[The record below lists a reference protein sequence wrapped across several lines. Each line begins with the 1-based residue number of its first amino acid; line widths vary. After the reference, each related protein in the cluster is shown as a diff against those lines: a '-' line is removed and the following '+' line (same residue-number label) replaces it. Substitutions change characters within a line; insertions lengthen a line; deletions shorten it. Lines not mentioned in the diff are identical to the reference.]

1 MILQIW
7 VQFPRVPKKIIEG
20 KKNLFKMRKIFN
32 DVGENWGM
40 GMQEEVTPI
49 AAGIID
55 LHNYLMYYL
64 IIIFIVVFY
73 LLGIKIFSSLK
84 KFDGSNWVRY
94 INHSHTIE
102 LIWTLIP
109 AIILVIIAIPSFKLL
124 YSLEADDLMKPCV
137 TLKITGNQW
146 FWNYEIS
153 DILINNNGIYD
164 NFNINFDSYTL
175 SDSDRKPGELR
186 LLDVDN
192 RVLLPINTPIRL
204 LITAQDV
211 IHSFAVPSFGIKMD
225 AVPGRINHSSLFIL
239 KPGVYYGQCSEL
251 CGSAHENMSIVIEG
265 TSLLNY
271 IKWLSTFITD

>member
-1 MILQIW
+1 M
-7 VQFPRVPKKIIEG
+7 FKKVY
-20 KKNLFKMRKIFN
+20 N
-32 DVGENWGM
+32 DVGENWDIGF
-40 GMQEEVTPI
+40 QEEATPI

-64 IIIFIVVFY
+64 IIIFIMVSYILSMKIINSKLNNNFIKK
-73 LLGIKIFSSLK
+73 GIER
-84 KFDGSNWVRY
+84 VRY
-94 INHSHTIE
+94 INHSHILE

-109 AIILVIIAIPSFKLL
+109 AFILVLIAIPSFKLL
-124 YSLEADDLMKPCV
+124 YSLEADDLIKPCV

-153 DILINNNGIYD
+153 DILINQNNGLYD
-164 NFNINFDSYTL
+164 NFNINFDSYTKSE
-175 SDSDRKPGELR
+175 SDLVSGELR

-204 LITAQDV
+204 LITSQDV

-225 AVPGRINHSSLFIL
+225 AVPGRINHASLFIL

-251 CGSAHENMSIVIEG
+251 CGSAHERMSIVIEG

-271 IKWLSTFITD
+271 IKWLSTFLTD

>member
-1 MILQIW
+1 M
-7 VQFPRVPKKIIEG
+7 FFYKKIY
-20 KKNLFKMRKIFN
+20 N
-32 DVGENWGM
+32 DVGENWGT
-40 GMQEEVTPI
+40 GLQEEATPI

-55 LHNYLMYYL
+55 LHNNLMYYL
-64 IIIFIVVFY
+64 IIIFIVVSY
-73 LLGIKIFSSLK
+73 LFFQLGIAGKINK
-84 KFDGSNWVRY
+84 TGNNWVRN
-94 INHSHTIE
+94 INHSHIIE
-102 LIWTLIP
+102 LIWTMIP

-124 YSLEADDLMKPCV
+124 YSLEADDLIKPCV

-153 DILINNNGIYD
+153 DIFSEAGNNGTFD
-164 NFNINFDSYTL
+164 NFHINFDSYTKSETDL
-175 SDSDRKPGELR
+175 EPGELR

-204 LITAQDV
+204 LITSQDV

-225 AVPGRINHSSLFIL
+225 AVPGRINHASLFLL

-251 CGSAHENMSIVIEG
+251 CGSAHERMSIVIEG

-271 IKWLSTFITD
+271 IKWLSTFISD

>member
-1 MILQIW
+1 M
-7 VQFPRVPKKIIEG
+7 
-20 KKNLFKMRKIFN
+20 FN
-32 DVGENWGM
+32 KVFNSVGENWAM
-40 GMQEEVTPI
+40 GMQEEATPI

-64 IIIFIVVFY
+64 IIIFIVVSY
-73 LLGIKIFSSLK
+73 LLGIKIYSS
-84 KFDGSNWVRY
+84 FGGGGSNWIRY
-94 INHSHTIE
+94 INHSHIIE

-153 DILINNNGIYD
+153 DILANNNGIYD
-164 NFNINFDSYTL
+164 NFHINFDSYTK
-175 SDSDRKPGELR
+175 SDSDLMAGELR

-225 AVPGRINHSSLFIL
+225 AVPGRINHSTIFIL

-251 CGSAHENMSIVIEG
+251 CGSAHEKMSIVIEG
-265 TSLLNY
+265 TSNLNY
-271 IKWLSTFITD
+271 IKWLSTFLTD

>member
-1 MILQIW
+1 MIKT
-7 VQFPRVPKKIIEG
+7 V
-20 KKNLFKMRKIFN
+20 FN
-32 DVGENWGM
+32 SVGENWGM
-40 GMQEEVTPI
+40 TMQEEATPI

-55 LHNYLMYYL
+55 LHNNLMYYL
-64 IIIFIVVFY
+64 IIILIVVSY
-73 LLGIKIFSSLK
+73 ILGIKIYNSIKEYS
-84 KFDGSNWVRY
+84 GNNWVRY

-153 DILINNNGIYD
+153 DILANNNGIYD
-164 NFNINFDSYTL
+164 NFNINFDSYTK
-175 SDSDRKPGELR
+175 SDSDLEIGELR

-211 IHSFAVPSFGIKMD
+211 IHSFAVPSFGLKMD
-225 AVPGRINHSSLFIL
+225 AVPGRINHSSIFIL

-251 CGSAHENMSIVIEG
+251 CGSAHEKMSIVIEG
-265 TSLLNY
+265 TSLTNY
-271 IKWLSTFITD
+271 IKWLSTFINQ

>member
-1 MILQIW
+1 M
-7 VQFPRVPKKIIEG
+7 FKIV
-20 KKNLFKMRKIFN
+20 FN

-40 GMQEEVTPI
+40 GLQEEATPV

-64 IIIFIVVFY
+64 IIISIVVSY
-73 LLGIKIFSSLK
+73 LLGMKIFSKIS
-84 KFDGSNWVRY
+84 GNWVRY
-94 INHSHTIE
+94 VNHSHIIE
-102 LIWTLIP
+102 LIWTIIP

-124 YSLEADDLMKPCV
+124 YSLEADDLMRPCV

-153 DILINNNGIYD
+153 DILISSTQNGTYD
-164 NFNINFDSYTL
+164 NLNINFDSYTKTE
-175 SDSDRKPGELR
+175 SDLVPGELR

-204 LITAQDV
+204 LITSQDV
-211 IHSFAVPSFGIKMD
+211 IHSFAVPSFGVKMD
-225 AVPGRINHSSLFIL
+225 AVPGRINHATMFLL

-251 CGSAHENMSIVIEG
+251 CGSAHERMSIVIEG
-265 TSLLNY
+265 TSLINY
-271 IKWLSTFITD
+271 IKWLSTFLDN

>member
-1 MILQIW
+1 M
-7 VQFPRVPKKIIEG
+7 FKKVY
-20 KKNLFKMRKIFN
+20 N
-32 DVGENWGM
+32 DVGENWGLNF
-40 GMQEEVTPI
+40 QEEATPI

-55 LHNYLMYYL
+55 LHNYIMYYL
-64 IIIFIVVFY
+64 IIIFIIVSY
-73 LLGIKIFSSLK
+73 LLGIKIYTSYRNNSHFKIGGWKSGGTDK
-84 KFDGSNWVRY
+84 VRY
-94 INHSHTIE
+94 INHSHIIE
-102 LIWTLIP
+102 LIWTVIP
-109 AIILVIIAIPSFKLL
+109 AIILVIIAIPSFQLL
-124 YSLEADDLMKPCV
+124 YSLEADDLIKPSV

-153 DILINNNGIYD
+153 DILIKNHDIYD
-164 NFNINFDSYTL
+164 NFNINFDSYTKSVDDL
-175 SDSDRKPGELR
+175 MAGELR

-211 IHSFAVPSFGIKMD
+211 IHSFAVPSFGIKTD
-225 AVPGRINHSSLFIL
+225 AVPGRINHASLFIL

-251 CGSAHENMSIVIEG
+251 CGSAHERMSIVIEG

>member
-1 MILQIW
+1 ML
-7 VQFPRVPKKIIEG
+7 
-20 KKNLFKMRKIFN
+20 RKVFN
-32 DVGENWGM
+32 DVGENWGLTF
-40 GMQEEVTPI
+40 QEEATPI

-64 IIIFIVVFY
+64 IIIFIVVSY
-73 LLGIKIFSSLK
+73 LLGIKIFNSIIK
-84 KFDGSNWVRY
+84 KGGIDRIRY
-94 INHSHTIE
+94 INHSHIIE
-102 LIWTLIP
+102 LIWTIIP

-124 YSLEADDLMKPCV
+124 YSLEADDLIKPSV

-153 DILINNNGIYD
+153 DILINNNGIYE
-164 NFNINFDSYTL
+164 NININFDSYTKSIDDL
-175 SDSDRKPGELR
+175 MGGELR

-204 LITAQDV
+204 LITSQDV

-225 AVPGRINHSSLFIL
+225 AIPGRINHASLFLL

-251 CGSAHENMSIVIEG
+251 CGSAHERMSIVIEG
-265 TSLLNY
+265 TSLINY
-271 IKWLSTFITD
+271 IKWLSTFITN

>member
-1 MILQIW
+1 MFI
-7 VQFPRVPKKIIEG
+7 KKIY
-20 KKNLFKMRKIFN
+20 N
-32 DVGENWGM
+32 DVGENWGT
-40 GMQEEVTPI
+40 GLQEEATPI

-64 IIIFIVVFY
+64 LIIFITVFY
-73 LLGIKIFSSLK
+73 LLSIKIFNTINK
-84 KFDGSNWVRY
+84 KGGTNWVRY
-94 INHSHTIE
+94 SNHSHIIE
-102 LIWTLIP
+102 LIWTMIP

-124 YSLEADDLMKPCV
+124 YSLEADDLIKPCV

-153 DILINNNGIYD
+153 DILTYNNGTYE
-164 NFNINFDSYTL
+164 NLNINFDSYTKSVDDL
-175 SDSDRKPGELR
+175 ATGELR

-225 AVPGRINHSSLFIL
+225 AVPGRINHASLFIL

-251 CGSAHENMSIVIEG
+251 CGSAHERMSIVIEG

>member
-1 MILQIW
+1 M
-7 VQFPRVPKKIIEG
+7 RVKRNKKDMLI
-20 KKNLFKMRKIFN
+20 KKVFN
-32 DVGENWGM
+32 DVGENWGI
-40 GMQEEVTPI
+40 GLQEEATPI

-64 IIIFIVVFY
+64 IIILIVVSY
-73 LLGIKIFSSLK
+73 ILGIKIFNSIFK
-84 KFDGSNWVRY
+84 KGGSNWVRY
-94 INHSHTIE
+94 LNHSHMIE

-153 DILINNNGIYD
+153 DILVKNDGIYD
-164 NFNINFDSYTL
+164 NININFDSYTKGE
-175 SDSDRKPGELR
+175 SDLELGELR

-211 IHSFAVPSFGIKMD
+211 IHSFAVPSFGLKMD
-225 AVPGRINHSSLFIL
+225 AVPGRINHSSIYIL

-251 CGSAHENMSIVIEG
+251 CGSAHERMSIVIEG
-265 TSLLNY
+265 TSLINY

>member
-1 MILQIW
+1 ML
-7 VQFPRVPKKIIEG
+7 KKV
-20 KKNLFKMRKIFN
+20 FN
-32 DVGENWGM
+32 DVGENWGLNL
-40 GMQEEVTPI
+40 QEEATPI

-55 LHNYLMYYL
+55 LHNYVMYYL
-64 IIIFIVVFY
+64 IIIFIFVSY
-73 LLGIKIFSSLK
+73 LLCIKIYNSAK
-84 KFDGSNWVRY
+84 KKNSIGGGTNWIRN
-94 INHSHTIE
+94 INHSHMIE
-102 LIWTLIP
+102 LIWTIIP

-124 YSLEADDLMKPCV
+124 YSLEADDLIKPSV

-153 DILINNNGIYD
+153 DILVNNGTYD
-164 NFNINFDSYTL
+164 NYNINFDSYTKSEEDL
-175 SDSDRKPGELR
+175 MLGELR

-225 AVPGRINHSSLFIL
+225 AVPGRINHASLFIL

-251 CGSAHENMSIVIEG
+251 CGSAHERMSIVIEG
-265 TSLLNY
+265 TSILNY
-271 IKWLSTFITD
+271 IKWLSTFID

>member
-1 MILQIW
+1 M
-7 VQFPRVPKKIIEG
+7 FKKV
-20 KKNLFKMRKIFN
+20 FN

-40 GMQEEVTPI
+40 GMQEEATPI

-64 IIIFIVVFY
+64 IIILIVVSY
-73 LLGIKIFSSLK
+73 LLGIKIYNNVYKS
-84 KFDGSNWVRY
+84 GSNWVRY
-94 INHSHTIE
+94 LNHSHIIE
-102 LIWTLIP
+102 LIWTIIP

-153 DILINNNGIYD
+153 DILINNKGTYD
-164 NFNINFDSYTL
+164 NFNINFDSYTKSE
-175 SDSDRKPGELR
+175 SDLEEGELR

-211 IHSFAVPSFGIKMD
+211 IHSFAVPSFGIKTD
-225 AVPGRINHSSLFIL
+225 AVPGRINHASLFIL

-265 TSLLNY
+265 TSLINY
-271 IKWLSTFITD
+271 IKWLSTFIND